1 MWHLG
6 SKTDD
11 STVMWI
17 VAHSKYKKEWISKCY
32 FIKLLTEYKVML
44 EDILLTRSFVI
55 FQSFDEMNL
64 ADSSVILPQKCSLQP
79 GNLSTQLCS
88 QWTD

>member
-1 MWHLG
+1 
-6 SKTDD
+6 
-11 STVMWI
+11 
-17 VAHSKYKKEWISKCY
+17 
-32 FIKLLTEYKVML
+32 ML